1 MAEFL
6 FTQKYVVNTD
16 PDFVVFQFLSG
27 CITVSLMHYITDVHV
42 VPADAIPVTVIIS
55 LVVVVL
61 PTLHTVHDT
70 ASFACVF
77 FFFLC
82 LCNPKLYI

>member
-6 FTQKYVVNTD
+6 FTQKYVVNID
-16 PDFVVFQFLSG
+16 PDFVVFKFLSR
-27 CITVSLMHYITDVHV
+27 CITVSLMHYTTDAHV

-70 ASFACVF
+70 VRLSQ
-77 FFFLC
+77 
-82 LCNPKLYI
+82 